1 MTETPKPSVPQPE
14 SSAPVASTPP
24 QKSFSAKAQTTA
36 SNTYRLLKMIVFVV
50 IAVLATLFVMRNWN
64 DVEVDYVFGDVM
76 MPLALVM
83 LLGVAVGA
91 VLALL
96 GRWIWFRD

>member
-1 MTETPKPSVPQPE
+1 MTDSPKP
-14 SSAPVASTPP
+14 PVAPPTPP
-24 QKSFSAKAQTTA
+24 TDPVGKSFSEKAQTTA
-36 SNTYRLLKMIVFVV
+36 SNTYRLLRIAAFAA
-50 IAVLATLFVMRNWN
+50 IAVLATLFVLRNWD

-91 VLALL
+91 ILALL